1 MGQRTN
7 HFREQ
12 SLMKISYFK
21 SPEVWKMYIKG
32 KYRIAI
38 SPEVWKIYIEG
49 ITGSDLRT
57 SLAFCFM
64 NSSITQTETQ
74 FV

>member
-1 MGQRTN
+1 
-7 HFREQ
+7 
-12 SLMKISYFK
+12 
-21 SPEVWKMYIKG
+21 MYIKG